1 MSETASSEHSLR
13 GKRVLV
19 VGAGSGIGR
28 ASARLLASDGA
39 QLWLAGRNLDAL
51 EAVAGELESVAGAA
65 GGSLACRVCDAMQPD
80 QVRDAVAEAA
90 GDEGLD
96 AVVTIPGGGN
106 YAPILSY
113 EDDRFGAE
121 VDQNVRPQF
130 LVLKYAGL
138 SMVAGGGGSIVAIS
152 STASILSSPYLAAYC
167 AGKAAVDQMVRVAA
181 DELGARNV
189 RVNSVRPGLTRTGA
203 TGPMFE
209 MAPVLDRFLTEQ
221 PLARGGEPEDIG
233 RAVRFLVGPES
244 SWVTGQC
251 ITVDGGHT
259 LRRFPDM
266 EDLARQVVGEE
277 VFEAVQ
283 QGGLPAKG

>member
-1 MSETASSEHSLR
+1 MSETVPSEHSLR

-28 ASARLLASDGA
+28 ASARMLASDGA
-39 QLWLAGRNLDAL
+39 RLWLAGRNLDAL
-51 EAVAGELESVAGAA
+51 EVVAGELESISEAA
-65 GGSLACRVCDAMQPD
+65 EGSLACRVCDAMQPD

-90 GDEGLD
+90 GDAGLD

-138 SMVAGGGGSIVAIS
+138 SMVASGGGSIVAIS

-181 DELGARNV
+181 DELGARKV

-203 TGPMFE
+203 TGGMFE
-209 MAPVLDRFLTEQ
+209 MEPVLDRFLTEQ

-233 RAVRFLVGPES
+233 RVVRFLAGPES

-266 EDLARQVVGEE
+266 QDLARQVVGEE
-277 VFEAVQ
+277 VFDAAQ
-283 QGGLPAKG
+283 QGALPEKG